1 MEEVTLV
8 YNDIELVV
16 VGIFNKGQ
24 DGSYMYPDFS
34 SDFNCFKVLCG
45 GQDIIDILEQEV
57 IDELENQAIEII
69 EEQW

>member
-24 DGSYMYPDFS
+24 NGGYEYPSFS
-34 SDFNCFKVLCG
+34 CYFDCHKVLCG
-45 GQDIIDILEQEV
+45 GQDIIDILEPKV
-57 IDELENQAIEII
+57 IEDLEEEANQII